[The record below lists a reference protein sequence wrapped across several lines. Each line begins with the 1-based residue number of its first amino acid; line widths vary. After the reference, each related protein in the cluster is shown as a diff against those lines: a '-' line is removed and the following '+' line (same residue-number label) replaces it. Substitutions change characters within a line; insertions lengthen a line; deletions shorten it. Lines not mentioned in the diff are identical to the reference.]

1 MYKEVP
7 KYQEPLSNQTL
18 TLKMK
23 SLEKEH
29 DHHHPNSAKNEQKNT
44 PKTKNHNPIK
54 LNTKNETFG
63 KWT

>member
-1 MYKEVP
+1 
-7 KYQEPLSNQTL
+7 
-18 TLKMK
+18 MK